1 MKKTLLL
8 AGCIAL
14 LLLVSCS
21 KDSSAPSSLKS
32 TSWKYSAS
40 TSTYQVLKFTS
51 ASAGTYYVTTSG
63 STKSYSF
70 SYTYSSP
77 NVTVKVSNGNT
88 LDGDFTS
95 TTTLEVISGNS
106 PTSALKFTKQ

>member
-1 MKKTLLL
+1 MLFI
-8 AGCIAL
+8 AGCAVLFL
-14 LLLVSCS
+14 LTSCS
-21 KDSSAPSSLKS
+21 KDTSAPTSLNN

-40 TSTYQVLKFTS
+40 SSTYQVLKFTS
-51 ASAGTYYVTTSG
+51 TSAGTYSVTTSG
-63 STKSYSF
+63 DTKSYSF

-77 NVTVKVSNGNT
+77 NVTIKASNGDE
-88 LDGDFTS
+88 LEGDFTS